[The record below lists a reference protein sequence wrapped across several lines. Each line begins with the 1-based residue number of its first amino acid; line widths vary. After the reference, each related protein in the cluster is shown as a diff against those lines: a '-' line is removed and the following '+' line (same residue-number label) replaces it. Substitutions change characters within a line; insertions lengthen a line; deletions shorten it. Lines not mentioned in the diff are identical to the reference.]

1 MKFNNSII
9 ASLLLI
15 AGMANTACAFA
26 PNSSPQLSA
35 APSSYSSTGTSL
47 QAKIAGSVLELI
59 GNTPL
64 VKLNKV
70 NEGGAEIVCKLES
83 QNPANSVKDRIALSM
98 ITEAEARGDI
108 TPGKTILVEPTS
120 GNTGIGLA
128 MVAASKGYKLI
139 LTMPESMS
147 MERRVLLKAF
157 GADLVLTP
165 AAKGMGGAIGKAEEL
180 VDDLGEEGFLLQQ
193 FNNPDNPKVHRE
205 TTGPEIWADTDGK
218 VDILVGGVGTGGT
231 VTGSGQYLKPLNP
244 SLQIVAV
251 EPTESAVLS
260 GGKPGPHK
268 IQGIGAGFIPG
279 NCDTS
284 LIDEVIQVSGE
295 DSMAMARRLATE
307 EGIFCGIS
315 SGAAVVAANKLSNM
329 PENAGKRIV
338 LIIPSFGERYLSTA
352 LFQNLWDEASA
363 MKAE

>member
-1 MKFNNSII
+1 MGTQS
-9 ASLLLI
+9 A
-15 AGMANTACAFA
+15 TA
-26 PNSSPQLSA
+26 LSA
-35 APSSYSSTGTSL
+35 N
-47 QAKIAGSVLELI
+47 IADNVLELI

-64 VKLNKV
+64 VKLNTV
-70 NEGGAEIVCKLES
+70 VEGCGAEIVAKLES
-83 QNPANSVKDRIALSM
+83 SNPANSVKDRIALSM
-98 ITEAEARGDI
+98 ITQAEERGDI
-108 TPGKTILVEPTS
+108 APGKTTLVEPTS

-128 MVAASKGYKLI
+128 MGAASKGYKLI

-180 VDDLGEEGFLLQQ
+180 VDSMGDDAFLLQQ
-193 FNNPDNPKVHRE
+193 FNNPDNPKIHRE
-205 TTGPEIWADTDGK
+205 TTGPEIWADTDGQI
-218 VDILVGGVGTGGT
+218 DILIGGIGTGGT
-231 VTGSGQYLKPLNP
+231 LTGSGQYLKPLNP
-244 SLQIVAV
+244 SMKIVAV
-251 EPTESAVLS
+251 EPAESAVLS

-279 NCDTS
+279 NADTS
-284 LIDEVIQVSGE
+284 LLDEVIQVSGE
-295 DSMAMARRLATE
+295 DAMAMARRMATE

-315 SGAAVVAANKLSNM
+315 SGASVVAATRIGSR

-363 MKAE
+363 MKAM

>member
-1 MKFNNSII
+1 MKYNF
-9 ASLLLI
+9 
-15 AGMANTACAFA
+15 
-26 PNSSPQLSA
+26 LSA
-35 APSSYSSTGTSL
+35 AAIICTTSAFSPSSITSRSILPSTSVL
-47 QAKIAGSVLELI
+47 NEKIANNVLELI

-70 NEGGAEIVCKLES
+70 VAGCGAEIVAKLES
-83 QNPANSVKDRIALSM
+83 SNPANSVKDRIALSM
-98 ITEAEARGDI
+98 ITQAEERGDI
-108 TPGKTILVEPTS
+108 TPGKTTLVEPTS

-165 AAKGMGGAIGKAEEL
+165 AAKGMGGAIAKAEDI
-180 VDDLGEEGFLLQQ
+180 VADLGEDGFLLQQ
-193 FNNPDNPKVHRE
+193 FNNPDNPKIHRE
-205 TTGPEIWADTDGK
+205 TTGPEIWNDTDGK
-218 VDILVGGVGTGGT
+218 IDILIGGVGTGGT
-231 VTGSGQYLKPLNP
+231 ITGCSQYLKPLNP
-244 SLQIVAV
+244 SLQIIAV
-251 EPTESAVLS
+251 EPAESAVLS

-279 NCDTS
+279 NADTS
-284 LIDEVIQVSGE
+284 LLDEVVQVTGE
-295 DSMAMARRLATE
+295 DAMAMARRIATE

-315 SGAAVVAANKLSNM
+315 SGAAVCAAIEVGSR

-338 LIIPSFGERYLSTA
+338 LVIPSFGERYLSTA
-352 LFQNLWDEASA
+352 LFQNIWDEASA